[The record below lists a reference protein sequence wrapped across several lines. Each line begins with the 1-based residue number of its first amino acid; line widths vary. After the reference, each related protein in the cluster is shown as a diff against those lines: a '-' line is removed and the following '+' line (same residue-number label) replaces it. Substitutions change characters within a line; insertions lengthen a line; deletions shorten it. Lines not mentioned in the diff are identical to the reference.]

1 MRFIKH
7 PAKAFRYTFIWD
19 QFWNC
24 WKQKPKNA
32 KQPTTKIPSRK
43 PNLLLFGWLA
53 GQVTHLL
60 WFFVFEV
67 VDVEIKRAGD
77 GQTQMGH
84 RGDQSHPGGPVLKEP
99 DSELNAMQYLPRQ
112 LRGRLQLENLCW
124 FKESMRFGKY
134 FHKINSINSCNN
146 SLKYQR
152 VS

>member
-77 GQTQMGH
+77 GQTQVRH
-84 RGDQSHPGGPVLKEP
+84 RGDQSYPGGPLLRKP
-99 DSELNAMQYLPRQ
+99 DSQCNAMSAQAARKEGSLHFSEKLGILSQ
-112 LRGRLQLENLCW
+112 QGLRGPVPISGC
-124 FKESMRFGKY
+124 
-134 FHKINSINSCNN
+134 
-146 SLKYQR
+146 SLKKMKASLSLR
-152 VS
+152 E